1 MNVSYSSDELKT
13 LARVL
18 NEILAEARKLRP
30 ELSTDDI
37 VQRVCTLAD
46 RGERDAKS
54 LYDAALETSQ
64 SRRYISEIRVP
75 INRDRGRLRL
85 QNA

>member
-18 NEILAEARKLRP
+18 NEILAEARKVRP
-30 ELSTDDI
+30 ELSTDDV
-37 VQRVCTLAD
+37 VQRVCALAD

-54 LYDAALETSQ
+54 LYDAVLETSQ
-64 SRRYISEIRVP
+64 SRRYVSEIHIP
-75 INRDRGRLRL
+75 INRDGGRRRM
-85 QNA
+85 QKS